1 MKTMKD
7 RQDGAVRHGGATL
20 KDVARI
26 AGVHPG
32 TASRALD
39 PSKMWLVTPKTR
51 ARIESAARQ
60 LGYRPDIVARSLRSG
75 TTHTIGVI
83 VADLS
88 NPFVGDVIHGI
99 GGFLSPRGF
108 MPLIVETFDD
118 SERLALALDALRS
131 RRVDA
136 VVITTCRISDAEI
149 VRQRVDD
156 GLRIVLAVRPLPGL
170 DVPTVVHDDA
180 GGGRLVAEHLLG
192 FGHRRLGE
200 LRGAQDAQPFV
211 ERARAFRNAVE
222 AGGARLVA
230 IDDVAAHPSPSEGQ
244 RLMAAYLSTQADLPT
259 AFFVHNDAMAIGAID
274 VLRQADLRCPEDVS
288 VVGYNDAPLSDHVM
302 PPLTTVRYPGAEVG
316 RFAAEVA
323 LRHVEEL
330 DRPGVR
336 VSFPAELVVRG
347 STAPPR
353 RAQADSNDV
362 QSPG

>member
-1 MKTMKD
+1 MTTMKG
-7 RQDGAVRHGGATL
+7 RRDGSTRPGGATL

-51 ARIESAARQ
+51 ARVESAARQ

-75 TTHTIGVI
+75 TTKTIGVI

-88 NPFVGDVIHGI
+88 NPFVGEVIHGI

-136 VVITTCRISDAEI
+136 VIVTSTRGADAAVI
-149 VRQRVDD
+149 RQMVED

-180 GGGRLVAEHLLG
+180 GGGRLAAEHLLG
-192 FGHRRLGE
+192 LGHRRLGE

-211 ERARAFRNAVE
+211 DRARAFRTAVE
-222 AGGARLVA
+222 SAGATLVG
-230 IDDVAAHPSPSEGQ
+230 IDDVAAHPSPSEGR
-244 RLMAAYLSTQADLPT
+244 RLMDVYLTTHDELPT

-274 VLRQADLRCPEDVS
+274 VLRQAGLRCPEDVS
-288 VVGYNDAPLSDHVM
+288 VVGYNDAPLSDHVT
-302 PPLTTVRYPGAEVG
+302 PPLTTIRYPGTEVG

-353 RAQADSNDV
+353 
-362 QSPG
+362 P